1 MDGFL
6 GRRVVDGILFPNLLF
21 FDMAE
26 NRLTHA
32 RPPGRSGNS
41 FLFRSLLTDSII
53 WCIIQSVFC
62 MVL

>member
-6 GRRVVDGILFPNLLF
+6 GRWVVDDILFPSLLF

-26 NRLTHA
+26 NRLSHA
-32 RPPGRSGNS
+32 LPPAIRFFSV
-41 FLFRSLLTDSII
+41 FLLTDSMI